1 MKVAAVK
8 KPGGP
13 GNLIIEERVE
23 PVPDVGEILVRIHA
37 SSLNYHDFAVI
48 KGMIPTEDGLIPM
61 SDGAG
66 EVIAVGD
73 GVTKFKVGDHV
84 LSLFF
89 PNWHRGPIDSLG
101 FASVPGDGTDG
112 FAAELVAR
120 PETSFTRMPKGYSFT
135 EAATLPC
142 AALTAWRGLFV
153 EGSVKPGDWVLTQGL
168 SLIHI

>member
-89 PNWHRGPIDSLG
+89 QIG
-101 FASVPGDGTDG
+101 
-112 FAAELVAR
+112 
-120 PETSFTRMPKGYSFT
+120 T
-135 EAATLPC
+135 EALSIHWDLPVYRVTVPTD
-142 AALTAWRGLFV
+142 LPLSSSRGLRRLLPACLRATP
-153 EGSVKPGDWVLTQGL
+153 SRKRQRCLAQP
-168 SLIHI
+168 